1 MLLPF
6 FKRCIMEIKI
16 PSKIEI
22 PFCADVYISAYGA
35 EPWNEVYEKS
45 SVEKYISD
53 YLGSK
58 TKQCF
63 AAVEN
68 GKIIGATLCMVVPSI
83 GAPFLRI
90 EDFCITAEEQGKGFG
105 SEFIKL
111 IAEEAKKL
119 GCDSLILGT
128 QRDFPSHKFYL
139 KNGFSEIESALLYKE
154 I

>member
-1 MLLPF
+1 
-6 FKRCIMEIKI
+6 MEIRI
-16 PSKIEI
+16 PAENEI
-22 PFCADVYISAYGA
+22 SLCADVYISAYGA

-58 TKQCF
+58 TKHCF

-90 EDFCITAEEQGKGFG
+90 EDFCVAAEEQGKGFG
-105 SEFIKL
+105 SEFMRL
-111 IAEEAKKL
+111 VAEKASKM
-119 GCDSLILGT
+119 GCDSILLGT
-128 QRDFPSHKFYL
+128 QRNFPSHKFYL
-139 KNGFSEIESALLYKE
+139 KNGFSEVESVFLHKE
-154 I
+154 L